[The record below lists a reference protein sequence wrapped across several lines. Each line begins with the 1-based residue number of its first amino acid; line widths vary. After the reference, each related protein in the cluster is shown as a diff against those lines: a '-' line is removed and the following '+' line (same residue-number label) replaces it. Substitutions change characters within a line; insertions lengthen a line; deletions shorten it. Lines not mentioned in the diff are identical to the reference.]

1 MSPEVARRVIELFS
15 TFRPPAQAEYH
26 LSPQEQRLLKLLAE
40 GHHYKTAAA
49 ELAISVTP
57 VAFHMRHIYE
67 KLEVHSKSEA
77 VAKAFREGLVR

>member
-15 TFRPPAQAEYH
+15 AFRPPAQAEYH
-26 LSPQEQRLLKLLAE
+26 LSPQENRLLKLLAE
-40 GHHYKTAAA
+40 GHHYKTA
-49 ELAISVTP
+49 ELAISVTT

-67 KLEVHSKSEA
+67 MLEMHSTSEA